1 MSAPS
6 AQIDQAVIDFLTQYS
21 PGPVP
26 GLDEDLFAT
35 GRVNSLF
42 AMQLLTFLEK
52 NFQITLAPEDLDL
65 RNFATV
71 GKITGFV
78 LRKQAQA
85 VGNA

>member
-1 MSAPS
+1 MTTTPQAR
-6 AQIDQAVIDFLTQYS
+6 IDQSVIDYLAQYS

-52 NFQITLAPEDLDL
+52 TFRITLTADDLDL

-71 GKITGFV
+71 GKITAFV
-78 LRKQAQA
+78 LRKQTTEA
-85 VGNA
+85 

>member
-6 AQIDQAVIDFLTQYS
+6 VQIDQAVIDFLAQYS

-42 AMQLLTFLEK
+42 ALRLLTFLEK
-52 NFQITLAPEDLDL
+52 NFQIALTPKDLDL

-71 GKITGFV
+71 SKITSFV
-78 LRKQAQA
+78 LRKQAEV